1 MENQIETNWE
11 NETNLSPVLKRL
23 LVQRGI
29 TEEEQMKEFL
39 SPQIKRLHDPGNFST
54 IQKAKKRI
62 DEAIQA
68 NEKILVFGDYD
79 ADGVSS
85 TALLISALQELG
97 ANCDYYIP
105 NRFTEGYGPNET
117 AFRKAKDNGVRVI
130 ITVDNGVAALH
141 EAKVAKELGI
151 DLIITD
157 HHEAQGELP
166 DAYALIHPKCSPDYP
181 FDELAGVGVAFKLAQ
196 YLLGY
201 FPEHL
206 LDFVAIGT
214 IADLVPLVDEN
225 RILAFYGLKQLST
238 TTKKG
243 LVALKKQCHIDGEVT
258 EEDVGFRI
266 GPRINAVGR
275 LQNATMAVRLLLS
288 KNVEEAEQ
296 LATTIQEINE
306 RRQQIVSDI
315 VEEAEQLVD
324 PNDTH
329 SAIVV
334 AKQGWN
340 EGVLGIVASRLVKT
354 YDRPAI
360 VLSINEDKTIAK
372 GSARSIPTFD
382 LFQQCMKLKHLFTN
396 FGGHSQAA
404 GMTLPIENVDV
415 FRSELNQLIQSE
427 LTEADFKQIIQV
439 NGTLEITEID
449 EVLITEINK
458 MAPFGMGNPKP
469 IFRIHAIP
477 DNARQIGHLK
487 NHLKLAFN
495 EENASVEAIG
505 FQMGNLY
512 PYVTPNTAV
521 SIVGE
526 LGINEWNGFKKPQ
539 MVMQDMQIETRQVFD
554 YRGKSEIDISFF
566 MEQNQHNVVLLNE
579 ENNTKYSIPK
589 DATILHYTSSLEFM
603 EQVDALYIYDLPPQ
617 LTKLKD
623 IVEWMEPKNIY
634 ACFQVENSA
643 YMTAIPSR
651 EDFKWLYMLLLKRKE
666 INLKNELSQII
677 RMKQW
682 SKEKVLWMSKVFF
695 ELEFVKIDGG
705 VIQINPSPK
714 KQDLQ
719 SSKTYQQQIERA
731 KIEKML
737 YYSTYDQL
745 KKWFAKCLP
754 GMDMSKEEASY
765 GL

>member
-1 MENQIETNWE
+1 
-11 NETNLSPVLKRL
+11 
-23 LVQRGI
+23 
-29 TEEEQMKEFL
+29 
-39 SPQIKRLHDPGNFST
+39 
-54 IQKAKKRI
+54 
-62 DEAIQA
+62 
-68 NEKILVFGDYD
+68 
-79 ADGVSS
+79 
-85 TALLISALQELG
+85 
-97 ANCDYYIP
+97 
-105 NRFTEGYGPNET
+105 
-117 AFRKAKDNGVRVI
+117 
-130 ITVDNGVAALH
+130 
-141 EAKVAKELGI
+141 
-151 DLIITD
+151 
-157 HHEAQGELP
+157 
-166 DAYALIHPKCSPDYP
+166 
-181 FDELAGVGVAFKLAQ
+181 
-196 YLLGY
+196 
-201 FPEHL
+201 
-206 LDFVAIGT
+206 
-214 IADLVPLVDEN
+214 
-225 RILAFYGLKQLST
+225 
-238 TTKKG
+238 
-243 LVALKKQCHIDGEVT
+243 
-258 EEDVGFRI
+258 
-266 GPRINAVGR
+266 
-275 LQNATMAVRLLLS
+275 
-288 KNVEEAEQ
+288 
-296 LATTIQEINE
+296 
-306 RRQQIVSDI
+306 
-315 VEEAEQLVD
+315 
-324 PNDTH
+324 
-329 SAIVV
+329 
-334 AKQGWN
+334 
-340 EGVLGIVASRLVKT
+340 
-354 YDRPAI
+354 
-360 VLSINEDKTIAK
+360 
-372 GSARSIPTFD
+372 
-382 LFQQCMKLKHLFTN
+382 
-396 FGGHSQAA
+396 
-404 GMTLPIENVDV
+404 
-415 FRSELNQLIQSE
+415 
-427 LTEADFKQIIQV
+427 
-439 NGTLEITEID
+439 
-449 EVLITEINK
+449 
-458 MAPFGMGNPKP
+458 MGNPKP

-731 KIEKML
+731 KIEKNVIL
-737 YYSTYDQL
+737 
-745 KKWFAKCLP
+745 FNI
-754 GMDMSKEEASY
+754 
-765 GL
+765 